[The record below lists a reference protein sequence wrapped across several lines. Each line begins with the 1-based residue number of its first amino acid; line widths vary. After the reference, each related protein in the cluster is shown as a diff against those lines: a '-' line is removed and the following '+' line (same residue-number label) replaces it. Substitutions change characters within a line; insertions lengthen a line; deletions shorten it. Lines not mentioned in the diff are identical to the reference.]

1 MPSSSSSD
9 IDATAVSSDVDPWA
23 RLGPS
28 GALLARVACGG
39 RTAPAYIFESEDREG
54 PRAAAKTFASALL
67 CRSPSRPCGTCSI
80 CRRIASGN
88 HPDVHVRGRDKATV
102 ISVEALA
109 EMLERAHGSPLEGDR
124 QVFVIDP
131 ADALAPEAVAMY
143 LKSLEEPPPTT
154 TFVLVT
160 ARPDRLPATVRSRCQ
175 RFRFPGP
182 SDAVIAGR
190 LVRDGAEP
198 ERATVLARWS
208 SGSVARARR
217 LLALAADEAIDE
229 LVRASSGRVPTA
241 ATTVESV
248 LADLRTRAGAALEP
262 EVAEPEAQE
271 SATPAGEALRRAL
284 EDVFHA
290 LLTVARDRTAGREG
304 GPLAGSTPSAAA
316 RALPVL
322 GALAVDVRRNVSP
335 SALLIDVVR
344 ALRRP

>member
-1 MPSSSSSD
+1 MGSSS
-9 IDATAVSSDVDPWA
+9 ATTPSTDPWA
-23 RLGPS
+23 RFGAS
-28 GALLARVACGG
+28 GALLARVARGG
-39 RTAPAYIFESEDREG
+39 RTAPAYIFESEDRDG

-67 CRSPSRPCGTCSI
+67 CREPIRPCGACSS

-102 ISVEALA
+102 ISVEALG
-109 EMLERAHGSPLEGDR
+109 ELLERAHGSPLEGDR

-143 LKSLEEPPPTT
+143 LKSLEEPPATT

-160 ARPDRLPATVRSRCQ
+160 SRPDRLPTTVRSRCQ

-182 SDAVIAGR
+182 PDAAIASR
-190 LVRDGAEP
+190 LLRDGAEP
-198 ERATVLARWS
+198 ERARVLARWS
-208 SGSVARARR
+208 SGSSARARR

-241 ATTVESV
+241 ATSVETV

-262 EVAEPEAQE
+262 EIAEPEAQE
-271 SATPAGEALRRAL
+271 SATPPGEALRRAL
-284 EDVFHA
+284 EDVLHA
-290 LLTVARDRTAGREG
+290 LVTVARDRAAGLPG
-304 GPLAGSTPSAAA
+304 GPLAATTPEAAA
-316 RALPVL
+316 RALPAL

-335 SALLIDVVR
+335 SALLIETVR
-344 ALRRP
+344 VLRRP

>member
-1 MPSSSSSD
+1 MASSD
-9 IDATAVSSDVDPWA
+9 TVSSDVDPWA
-23 RLGPS
+23 RFGAS
-28 GALLARVACGG
+28 GALLQRVARGG

-54 PRAAAKTFASALL
+54 PREAAKTFAKALL
-67 CRSPSRPCGTCSI
+67 CREAMRPCGRCSS

-102 ISVEALA
+102 ISVEALGLL
-109 EMLERAHGSPLEGDR
+109 LERAHGSPLEGDR

-131 ADALAPEAVAMY
+131 ADALAPEAIAMY
-143 LKSLEEPPPTT
+143 LKSLEEPPATT

-182 SDAVIAGR
+182 ADSAITSR
-190 LVRDGAEP
+190 LVRDGASP
-198 ERATVLARWS
+198 ERAVVLARWS
-208 SGSVARARR
+208 SGSSARARR

-229 LVRASSGRVPTA
+229 LVRASSGHVPTA
-241 ATTVESV
+241 ATSVETV
-248 LADLRTRAGAALEP
+248 LADLRTRAGVALEP
-262 EVAEPEAQE
+262 EIAEPGAQE

-290 LLTVARDRTAGREG
+290 LVTVARDRAAGREG
-304 GPLAGSTPSAAA
+304 GPMAGMGPEAAA
-316 RALPVL
+316 RALPAL

-335 SALLIDVVR
+335 AALLIDAVR
-344 ALRRP
+344 ILRRP